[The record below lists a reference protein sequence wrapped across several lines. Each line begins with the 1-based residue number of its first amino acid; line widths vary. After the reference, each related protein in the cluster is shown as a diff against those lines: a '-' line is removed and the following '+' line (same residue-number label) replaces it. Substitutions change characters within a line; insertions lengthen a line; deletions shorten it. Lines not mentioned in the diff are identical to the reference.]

1 MTTVPAIVYSH
12 PIQELPQIPDNVA
25 SYSLNH
31 SNALESAS
39 LVNRSPEIVPPYAS
53 AKSSQNPTPENG
65 KLKHKNK
72 DKEPKSGDKNSMDDY
87 LFQAYIGSVSII
99 GLLILFR
106 IMNKK

>member
-25 SYSLNH
+25 SYSLSH

-53 AKSSQNPTPENG
+53 AKSVHPPTPKNG
-65 KLKHKNK
+65 KPK
-72 DKEPKSGDKNSMDDY
+72 DNDPKSGDKNSIDDY